1 MKLLAVAA
9 CIFLMTIAACGDKAP
24 AKKDSPAP
32 SAPPAPFQDTPT
44 DEVASSE
51 EDKAEDEMES
61 NDDAVDEMESD
72 DEVEDDTDNED
83 EDEAETAV
91 QGDDQ
96 EFDDDV
102 TTIGADE
109 VNDAKPGL
117 FSRWARR
124 RRQKC
129 VYHKGFH
136 CKLAK
141 LHGKSCKVCYDPERV
156 R

>member
-1 MKLLAVAA
+1 MKLLSVAA
-9 CIFLMTIAACGDKAP
+9 CIFLLTTAACGDKAP
-24 AKKDSPAP
+24 AKKDGDNAPAMKDSPTP
-32 SAPPAPFQDTPT
+32 VQDAPT
-44 DEVASSE
+44 DEVMSSE
-51 EDKAEDEMES
+51 EDKAEDEMVSE
-61 NDDAVDEMESD
+61 NELEDEMEFD

-83 EDEAETAV
+83 ETETAV

-102 TTIGADE
+102 KTIGEDE

-141 LHGKSCKVCYDPERV
+141 LHGKSCKVCYDPE
-156 R
+156 